1 VKPVM
6 IFVKLYSFEYYL
18 TSPIFPSLK
27 KKSDYMRKILIVFLP
42 FLFSTGYS
50 FGQNIGIGT
59 DFPTANL
66 EVRHPY
72 LSLIKISTPSSFDTS
87 RLLFSN
93 RSGPYGTE
101 MAISLIGERG
111 LYIGSMSDLQGGQN
125 DSILFISKYG
135 NVGINREWPLA
146 RLDVNGNMRADAL
159 QINNYGL
166 IELGY
171 GLEKQFDNGR
181 IGINVFGESNTL
193 SIVGGGVKE
202 NGQDRRI
209 KFWADSIADFTG
221 RGYFAKNVGIGMAP
235 TASMLTIQ
243 SPNSSLLLL
252 RNSNSLNTGVSA
264 AIGFGGNNYSTGIIQ
279 TIGNS
284 STNARMAFSTGY
296 SFSGGVSNMVERL
309 TISNT
314 GNIGVN
320 INAPTARLHI
330 KGGNTEKWISISN
343 AEKEV
348 FKVDESGI
356 KYDQGT
362 LIKKGNTIVNSSNDG
377 VGKWGYG
384 TVGAEMIMTNGF
396 NQSIPHAVSTKVN
409 FTTVIFDHNNAE
421 AFTDAALIIASPE
434 LDQFTISHKGI
445 AIMDFELYWSESG
458 GGFGGNVPRNGK
470 IRVIKNTSLV
480 KEFDVTS
487 NKVQGTCYFACN
499 EGDEITI
506 RAYHE
511 HCYDPQ
517 PVCITTLPRIITS
530 ARATLLNL

>member
-1 VKPVM
+1 
-6 IFVKLYSFEYYL
+6 
-18 TSPIFPSLK
+18 
-27 KKSDYMRKILIVFLP
+27 MRKILPFCLP
-42 FLFSTGYS
+42 FLFTASYS
-50 FGQNIGIGT
+50 FAQNIGIGT

-66 EVRHPY
+66 EVRHPS
-72 LSLIKISTPSSFDTS
+72 LSIIKISTPSSFDTS

-111 LYIGSMSDLQGGQN
+111 LYIGSISDMQGAQN
-125 DSILFISKYG
+125 DSILFVSKYG

-146 RLDVNGNMRADAL
+146 RLDVNGDMRADAL

-166 IELGY
+166 IEIGY

-181 IGINVFGESNTL
+181 IGMNVFGESNTL

-202 NGQDRRI
+202 GGEDRRI
-209 KFWADSIADFTG
+209 KFWADSVADFTG
-221 RGYFAKNVGIGMAP
+221 RGYFAKNVGIGIAP
-235 TASMLTIQ
+235 TTSMLTIQ
-243 SPNSSLLLL
+243 SAGSSVLLL
-252 RNSNSLNTGVSA
+252 RNSNSLNTGVSV

-284 STNARMAFSTGY
+284 TSNARMAFSTGY
-296 SFSGGVSNMVERL
+296 SFTGGVSNMIERL

-320 INAPTARLHI
+320 INAPTARLHV

-343 AEKEV
+343 ADKEV
-348 FKVDESGI
+348 FKVDETGI
-356 KYDQGT
+356 KYDQGPS
-362 LIKKGNTIVNSSNDG
+362 IKKGKTIVNSSTDG
-377 VGKWGYG
+377 LGKWGYG
-384 TVGAEMIMTNGF
+384 TVGAEMIMANGF
-396 NQSIPHAVSTKVN
+396 NQSIPHGVATNVN
-409 FTTVIFDHNNAE
+409 FTAVIFDHNNAE
-421 AFTDAALIIASPE
+421 DFVDPALIIASPE

-445 AIMDFELYWSESG
+445 AILDFELYWSLSG
-458 GGFGGNVPRNGK
+458 GGFGGNIPRNGK

-487 NKVQGTCYFACN
+487 NLVQGTCYFACN
-499 EGDEITI
+499 EGDEIII

-530 ARATLLNL
+530 ARATLINL